1 MLFCGECGKKL
12 RYNSGMGR
20 TEGDTSRTYFY
31 QCCNTYDLSNQG
43 YCSVTIMER
52 MLDKIVM
59 ESLKMQMQLFSDK
72 GITVEWCREEAAKKL
87 KPAEERVA
95 KIQAEIAKLEY
106 EDFEMHGRFGT
117 GEISRDEMTAYHKS
131 SEKKMAKLRERL
143 SAAEDKQAAVHKD
156 WDDYTHGIEA
166 LYRVN
171 GKRKPDRD
179 MLVALIRKISIKH
192 NGEFTIEWNFDR
204 KFKPVDGSYV
214 KGAKKI

>member
-1 MLFCGECGKKL
+1 M
-12 RYNSGMGR
+12 
-20 TEGDTSRTYFY
+20 
-31 QCCNTYDLSNQG
+31 
-43 YCSVTIMER
+43 
-52 MLDKIVM
+52 
-59 ESLKMQMQLFSDK
+59 
-72 GITVEWCREEAAKKL
+72 
-87 KPAEERVA
+87 
-95 KIQAEIAKLEY
+95 EY
-106 EDFEMHGRFGT
+106 EDFETHGRFGM
-117 GEISRDEMTAYHKS
+117 GEISREEMTAYHKT

-143 SAAEDKQAAVHKD
+143 YTAEDKQAAIRKD

-179 MLVALIRKISIKH
+179 MLVVLIRKISIKH